1 MFGIHHKKHRGSRN
15 VGAVDIPI
23 TPMLD
28 MTFQLLFFFIINY
41 NPSPLEGQMDL
52 TLPTDKDTMKKDN
65 VIPQDR
71 NPDDQEEAPKDPPEV
86 TVVVKTQH
94 DGTNDGFVSSI
105 SLKTSAREVQVVG
118 KDNKGLSPNL
128 SELVEA
134 LKDLRENLAN
144 KTEVKLQGDSRLKWK
159 EIVRVRDACQRAG
172 FTSAA
177 FAPPPDLGV
186 GGQ

>member
-1 MFGIHHKKHRGSRN
+1 MFGIHHMYHRSARN
-15 VGAVDIPI
+15 LGGVEVPI

-52 TLPTDKDTMKKDN
+52 TLPSDKDTMKQQD
-65 VIPQDR
+65 VIPKER
-71 NPDDQEEAPKDPPEV
+71 NPDEQEDAPKDPPEV

-94 DGTNDGFVSSI
+94 DGTNDGYVTSI
-105 SLKTSAREVQVVG
+105 SLKTSAREVQVTG

-128 SELVEA
+128 EELVDA
-134 LKDLRENLAN
+134 LKDLRENLTN

>member
-1 MFGIHHKKHRGSRN
+1 
-15 VGAVDIPI
+15 
-23 TPMLD
+23 MLD

-52 TLPTDKDTMKKDN
+52 TLPSDKDTIKQPD
-65 VIPQDR
+65 VIPKER
-71 NPDDQEEAPKDPPEV
+71 NADQEEDAPKDPPEV

-94 DGTNDGFVSSI
+94 DGTNDGYVTSI
-105 SLKTSAREVQVVG
+105 SLKTSAREVQVTG
-118 KDNKGLSPNL
+118 KDNKGLSPGL
-128 SELVEA
+128 DELVDA
-134 LKDLRENLAN
+134 LKDLRENLTN